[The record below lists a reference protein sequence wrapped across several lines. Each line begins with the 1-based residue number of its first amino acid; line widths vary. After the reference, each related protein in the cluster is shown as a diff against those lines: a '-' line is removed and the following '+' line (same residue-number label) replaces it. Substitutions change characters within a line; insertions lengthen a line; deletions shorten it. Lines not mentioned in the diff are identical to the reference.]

1 MFQILEAH
9 IPVLSQYLNNSMC
22 APLVLSMFVDMAT
35 ANPAAFIDH
44 IDPIKKSVET
54 QPMLMSMMAQVVGA
68 IGTVNKVSLS
78 FVNRNF
84 ISVYL

>member
-1 MFQILEAH
+1 
-9 IPVLSQYLNNSMC
+9 MC
-22 APLVLSMFVDMAT
+22 APLVLSMFVDMAM